1 MSNVEKRKWKKWIAV
16 KARVKPEKKVTR
28 MDVEKE
34 LKLIDYKYP

>member
-1 MSNVEKRKWKKWIAV
+1 MEKMDCCEGKS
-16 KARVKPEKKVTR
+16 KAGEEVTR